1 MLSMRQTQDMAR
13 LFGIAPAHTL
23 KLQNR
28 QRKQRQ
34 NTWYETRWFDE
45 HDVNSKLVGRYH
57 TWTHQGTQPPYRRQV
72 GWEKYSL
79 SGTLLD
85 REVRYSKRENNNYVH

>member
-1 MLSMRQTQDMAR
+1 MAR
-13 LFGIAPAHTL
+13 LFGISPTHSL

-28 QRKQRQ
+28 QRTQRAG
-34 NTWYETRWFDE
+34 TWFETRWFDE
-45 HDVNSKLVGRYH
+45 HDARHKLIARYR
-57 TWTHQGTQPPYRRQV
+57 TWTNQGTQPPYRTQV

-85 REVRYSKRENNNYVH
+85 REVRYSKRDDNEYVH